1 MLPEEVEEL
10 IDFIAINPKAGV
22 VIPGTGGIR
31 KLRWRRAGMGKRGGA
46 RVIYFYYDGSMPVL
60 MFLAYAKGA
69 SEDITPQQRKRLT
82 AIAREYVAG
91 YRKRGQR

>member
-1 MLPEEVEEL
+1 MSPDEIDEL
-10 IDFIAINPKAGV
+10 IDFIAVNPGEGV
-22 VIPGTGGIR
+22 IIPGTGGIR
-31 KLRWRRAGMGKRGGA
+31 KLRWRRAGIGKRGGA
-46 RVIYFYYDGSMPVL
+46 RVIYFYYDGTMPIL

-69 SEDITPQQRKRLT
+69 SEDITAQQRKRLS